1 MAESEH
7 PTRVKTPSRKA
18 REITGAAE
26 PLEWEAEEMDDSA
39 QILETVRSS
48 LVNAALFVSVVLG
61 FPPLMI
67 LLVRVGKGSV
77 PDYFILNV
85 VSNLVC
91 YIVFLL
97 TALLHRRLSFRIR
110 AGILL
115 GGLFLL
121 GISLM
126 SRTGLWGMGTLLM
139 FSCCVFAAILFG
151 GRFGLVSLLVC
162 TASMAFVGL
171 QFHLG
176 ALSLDFDRIAYS
188 NSPVPWIA
196 RILVLSLFGGVI
208 ILSLSKLHRALI
220 GAIEA
225 RDRAASQLR
234 HSREAIRNLS
244 THLQGGIEE
253 ERKRIS
259 RELHDELGQ
268 SLTSLRMELAALA
281 DRLQGDQDQGPLSKK
296 SGSMLELLNRTIASV
311 KRICTEL
318 RPSVMD
324 DLGLSAAIEWL
335 AEDFQER
342 TNIQVEVQT
351 DPPDIFADEAVSIA
365 VFRITQEAL
374 TNVARHA
381 GARQVE
387 ISLEWEESE
396 LILRVHDNGRGIQQE
411 ELDKSGSFGLL
422 GIQERVSILGGRL
435 SIKGDPETGTQLHV
449 RLPAKKGEKT

>member
-7 PTRVKTPSRKA
+7 PTTVKTPPRKTG
-18 REITGAAE
+18 EIIGAE
-26 PLEWEAEEMDDSA
+26 GPLEWEAEEMDDSA
-39 QILETVRSS
+39 QIIETVRSS
-48 LVNAALFVSVVLG
+48 LVNTALFVAVVLG
-61 FPPLMI
+61 FPPLMV
-67 LLVRVGKGSV
+67 LLVRVGKGSL
-77 PDYFILNV
+77 PDFFFLLI
-85 VSNLVC
+85 VSHIVC

-97 TALLHRRLSFRIR
+97 TALLHRRLSFRVR

-115 GGLFLL
+115 GGVFLL
-121 GISLM
+121 GISVM
-126 SRTGLWGMGTLLM
+126 SRTGLIGMGTLLM
-139 FSCCVFAAILFG
+139 FSNCVLATILFG

-176 ALSLDFDRIAYS
+176 ELSLDFDRAAYV
-188 NSPVPWIA
+188 NNPVPWVM
-196 RILVLSLFGGVI
+196 RILVLGLFSAVI
-208 ILSLSKLHRALI
+208 ILSLSKLHRALL
-220 GAIEA
+220 GSIEA

-244 THLQGGIEE
+244 THLQESIEE

-281 DRLQGDQDQGPLSKK
+281 DRSQGDQGPLSEK

-342 TNIQVEVQT
+342 TDIQVEVQT

-365 VFRITQEAL
+365 IFRITQEAL

-381 GARQVE
+381 GARQVK

-435 SIKGDPETGTQLHV
+435 SIQGDPETGTQLHV
-449 RLPAKKGEKT
+449 RLPSKKGEKT